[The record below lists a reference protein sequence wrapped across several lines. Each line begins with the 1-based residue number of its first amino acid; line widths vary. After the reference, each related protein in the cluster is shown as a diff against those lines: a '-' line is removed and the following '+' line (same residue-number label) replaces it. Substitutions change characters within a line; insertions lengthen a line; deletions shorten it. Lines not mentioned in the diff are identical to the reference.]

1 MKEELESMGLVVEY
15 KVFELPNFDV
25 VIAIWEDKHELPPL
39 YVEVTVS
46 EHEAWTMSKLT
57 KQDILQIL
65 TATDSEIIKYM
76 SETVK
81 YRENNII
88 TYSKNIFIP
97 LTEICRNDCGYCN
110 FKKNPDDPEAIILK
124 SKEEILASLK
134 EAEEYGCKE
143 AMFAFGEDADEE
155 EIVKIKLKEY
165 GYDNMIDY
173 IVDVC
178 QMTLDKT
185 TLLPHTNG
193 GNFSFEDMKRLK
205 EVNASMG
212 LMLENS
218 SSRLMELPAHNKSPG
233 KNPDLRLETISNAG
247 KLKIPYTTGILIG
260 IGETK
265 EEIAESLLSIR
276 KLYDD
281 YGHIQAVIIQ
291 NFTPIP
297 WIEMENWEEPSFL
310 DMIRTVIAGSL
321 LFKDTDISIQ
331 VPPNLNNDTAQ
342 IFLLCGAD
350 DWGGVSPVSPDFVNI
365 TSPWP
370 GIDELEKL
378 TEDAGFKLIERLCV
392 YEKFI
397 NRKWLNEYLLEKIS
411 NIS

>member
-1 MKEELESMGLVVEY
+1 MSNLTKEEIL
-15 KVFELPNFDV
+15 
-25 VIAIWEDKHELPPL
+25 AILNA
-39 YVEVTVS
+39 TGS
-46 EHEAWTMSKLT
+46 
-57 KQDILQIL
+57 DIV
-65 TATDSEIIKYM
+65 KYM
-76 SETVK
+76 SETER
-81 YRENNII
+81 YRENNLI

-110 FKKNPDDPEAIILK
+110 FKKNPEDSNAIILK
-124 SKEEILASLK
+124 TKEEILADLK
-134 EAEEYGCKE
+134 EAEKYGCKE

-155 EIVKIKLKEY
+155 EVVQKRLQEF
-165 GYDNMIDY
+165 GYNKMIDY
-173 IVDVC
+173 IVDIC
-178 QMTLDKT
+178 QMTLDET
-185 TLLPHTNG
+185 SLLPHTNG
-193 GNFSFEDMKRLK
+193 GNFSFEELKRLK

-233 KNPDLRLETISNAG
+233 KNPVLRLETISNAG

-265 EEIAESLLSIR
+265 EEIAESLLAI
-276 KLYDD
+276 KDIYDE
-281 YGHIQAVIIQ
+281 YGHIQEVIIQ

-297 WIEMENWEEPSFL
+297 GIEMENWPEPSLL
-310 DMIRTVIAGSL
+310 DMIRTVIAGCL
-321 LFKDTDISIQ
+321 VFKDTDVSIQ
-331 VPPNLNNDTAQ
+331 VPPNLNNETAQ

-378 TEDAGFKLIERLCV
+378 TKDAGFELIERLCI
-392 YEKFI
+392 YEKYI
-397 NRKWLNEYLLEKIS
+397 NEEWLSDYLLEKIANLS
-411 NIS
+411 

>member
-1 MKEELESMGLVVEY
+1 MPS
-15 KVFELPNFDV
+15 N
-25 VIAIWEDKHELPPL
+25 
-39 YVEVTVS
+39 
-46 EHEAWTMSKLT
+46 LT
-57 KQDILQIL
+57 KEDILQIL
-65 TATDSEIIKYM
+65 TSTDKDIIKYM
-76 SETVK
+76 SETAK
-81 YRENNII
+81 YRENHLI
-88 TYSKNIFIP
+88 TYSKNVFIP

-124 SKEEILASLK
+124 SKAEILESLK
-134 EAEEYGCKE
+134 EAEQYGCKE

-155 EIVKIKLKEY
+155 EIVRLKLSEY
-165 GYDNMIDY
+165 GYDSMTDY
-173 IVDVC
+173 VVDIC
-178 QMTLDKT
+178 QMTLDETK
-185 TLLPHTNG
+185 LLPHTNG
-193 GNFSFEDMKRLK
+193 GNYSFDDLKRLK

-233 KNPDLRLETISNAG
+233 KNPEVRLETISNAG

-265 EEIAESLLSIR
+265 EEIAESLLAIR
-276 KLYDD
+276 ELYDT
-281 YGHIQAVIIQ
+281 YGHIQEVIIQ

-297 WIEMENWEEPSFL
+297 GIEMEDWAEPSFL
-310 DMIRTVIAGSL
+310 DMIRTVIAGTL
-321 LFKDTDISIQ
+321 VFKDTDVSIQ

-378 TEDAGFKLIERLCV
+378 TEDAGFELIERLCV

-397 NRKWLNEYLLEKIS
+397 NKEWLNDYILEKIANLS
-411 NIS
+411 